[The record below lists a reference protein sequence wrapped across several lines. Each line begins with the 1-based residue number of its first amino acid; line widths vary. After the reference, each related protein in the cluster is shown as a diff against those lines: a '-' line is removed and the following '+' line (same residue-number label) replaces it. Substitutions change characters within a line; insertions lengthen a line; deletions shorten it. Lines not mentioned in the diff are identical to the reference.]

1 MMKLQLRTSAAV
13 SLSLS
18 LVLLLS
24 ACGGSSSSPPP
35 VTPPVT
41 PPVSMVDA
49 FFSIVAKLIGDSPE
63 TTEPQSTDTIQ
74 ATAPENTEPVT
85 PI

>member
-1 MMKLQLRTSAAV
+1 MKLHLRTSAAA
-13 SLSLS
+13 LS

-24 ACGGSSSSPPP
+24 ACGGSSSSAPP
-35 VTPPVT
+35 VTPPVTT

-63 TTEPQSTDTIQ
+63 TTEPQATDAIQ